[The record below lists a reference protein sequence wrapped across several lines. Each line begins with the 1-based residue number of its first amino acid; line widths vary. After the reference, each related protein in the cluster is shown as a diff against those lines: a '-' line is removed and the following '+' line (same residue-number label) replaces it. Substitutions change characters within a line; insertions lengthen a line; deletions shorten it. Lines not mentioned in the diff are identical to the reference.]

1 MLADS
6 VAGALDMPI
15 HVIEAGTEVQLLD
28 LSKCGD
34 LAAGAW
40 QAPYCL
46 HWGHKG
52 PNQTWDA
59 ILEAAAQVPRIMKW
73 E

>member
-1 MLADS
+1 MLADT

-15 HVIEAGTEVQLLD
+15 HVIEAGMEVQLLD

-34 LAAGAW
+34 LAAGAK
-40 QAPYCL
+40 AGTL
-46 HWGHKG
+46 LFTLGHKG

-59 ILEAAAQVPRIMKW
+59 ILEAAAQVPRNMKW